1 MKKTNIDSPFYRT
14 MGRIG
19 DLLFAN
25 HLWLVCC
32 LPVITA
38 GASTLGLFSVV
49 NKMAAKEDYTVRT
62 DFFKAFRRD
71 FKQATALWLVLLFLG
86 AVGFAGLRTATAQ
99 DTASNGILA
108 AASFLLLA
116 GIGFLGCWGFALLA
130 RFAYPKALL
139 ALADGARMTLANLLP
154 SVGILAFLA
163 WFPLLA
169 KAAPAWFVYLLPLW
183 LLIGGAG
190 SALGMASLM
199 RPAFAQLEKAGR
211 KDETDEPE
219 KDDLDG
225 GNEA

>member
-25 HLWLVCC
+25 LLWLVCC

-38 GASTLGLFSVV
+38 GASTLGLFTVV

-62 DFFKAFRRD
+62 DFFKAFKRD
-71 FKQATALWLVLLFLG
+71 FKQATALWLVVL
-86 AVGFAGLRTATAQ
+86 VIGFAGFTGLHNATAQ

>member
-19 DLLFAN
+19 DLVLAN
-25 HLWLVCC
+25 LLWLVCS
-32 LPVITA
+32 LPILTA
-38 GASTLGLFSVV
+38 GASTLGLFTVV

-71 FKQATALWLVLLFLG
+71 FKQATALWLVVLVIGF
-86 AVGFAGLRTATAQ
+86 VGVTGMRTATAQ

>member
-14 MGRIG
+14 MGRSG
-19 DLLFAN
+19 DLVLAN
-25 HLWLVCC
+25 VLWLVCC
-32 LPVITA
+32 LPIITA
-38 GASTLGLFSVV
+38 GASTLGLFTVV

-71 FKQATALWLVLLFLG
+71 FKQATALWLVVLVIGF
-86 AVGFAGLRTATAQ
+86 VGVTGMRTATAK